1 MQLHEVTPIHKNKSK
16 KRIGRG
22 GKRGTYSGRGMK
34 GQKSRSGH
42 KIRPAIRD
50 LMQRTPKL
58 RGSSDKPAHYRK
70 IKKIRKEK
78 KAKKEQTEEKKK
90 DA

>member
-1 MQLHEVTPIHKNKSK
+1 MQLHEVQPIHKNKSK
-16 KRIGRG
+16 KRVGRG

-34 GQKSRSGH
+34 GQKARAGH

-50 LMQRTPKL
+50 LVQRTPKL
-58 RGSSDKPAHYRK
+58 RGAKNKPAHYRN
-70 IKKIRKEK
+70 IK
-78 KAKKEQTEEKKK
+78 KAKKEKEEK

>member
-1 MQLHEVTPIHKNKSK
+1 MQLHEVVPIHKNKSK

-34 GQKSRSGH
+34 GQKSRAGH

-50 LMQRTPKL
+50 LIQRTPKL
-58 RGSSDKPAHYRK
+58 RGAKNQPAHYRK
-70 IKKIRKEK
+70 IKKAKKEK
-78 KAKKEQTEEKKK
+78 KEKN
-90 DA
+90 A